1 MSNLTSSLV
10 LNLHDHL
17 LVKKGGGL
25 GEQIY
30 IKPLDI
36 GCSASTGDLSFSVF
50 KNQETLPK
58 LRSFGASFFFENV
71 STTKKH
77 EIKYNRSPS
86 IKKPRQ
92 DAPNLQKKEN
102 QVLLSLIRG
111 GRLIPPPPVGFPLIT
126 QKWHKL

>member
-86 IKKPRQ
+86 IKKPTE
-92 DAPNLQKKEN
+92 DARDYTEKRKQSIINPNLGGVN
-102 QVLLSLIRG
+102 SL
-111 GRLIPPPPVGFPLIT
+111 PPPPPKLVFP
-126 QKWHKL
+126 